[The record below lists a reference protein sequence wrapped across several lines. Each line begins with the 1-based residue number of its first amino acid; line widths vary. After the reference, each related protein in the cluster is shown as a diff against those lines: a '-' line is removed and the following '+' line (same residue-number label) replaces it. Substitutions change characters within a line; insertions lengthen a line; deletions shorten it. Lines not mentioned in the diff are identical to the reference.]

1 MFSSM
6 TWWVVVWL
14 LLAVGQKLLGQS
26 LPAVKVEL
34 KQSVR
39 GPVLRWMGYSETP
52 YQMERSADRSTWHC
66 FGPVHVGRDEVIE
79 VSAMAM
85 ENYQSVRVVEASGSN
100 LKTESPMKLAVCR
113 FLGIGRCGMLSRLHR
128 PRGVNRKRDSALWN
142 ARKRAASAKS
152 FPGHKEGNGN
162 R

>member
-39 GPVLRWMGYSETP
+39 GPVLRWMGYSGPP
-52 YQMERSADRSTWHC
+52 YQMERSADRSTWRR
-66 FGPVHVGRDEVIE
+66 FGPVHVGRDEV
-79 VSAMAM
+79 SARAT
-85 ENYQSVRVVEASGSN
+85 ENYRSVRVVEASGSN

-128 PRGVNRKRDSALWN
+128 PRGVNRKRDSALRN
-142 ARKRAASAKS
+142 ARKRAALAKS